1 MPSAV
6 SFRYARA
13 LADTVGTP
21 GAGGAAKDPQ
31 AIASQLAEFQ
41 ALLSGSG
48 ELRILF
54 STPAVIADKKKA
66 VLAELAKAMGLEPVT
81 RNFLSVVIDHDR
93 MGLLGEI
100 TEAFEALLN
109 ERLGIAV
116 AEVTAA
122 RPLEEAEKQELTRAL
137 AAKTGK
143 QIRLNFSLDAGLIGG
158 VVARVGST
166 IYDGSVRGHL
176 RRLRAELVG
185 K

>member
-13 LADTVGTP
+13 LADTVGNQ
-21 GAGGAAKDPQ
+21 AARDPQ
-31 AIASQLAEFQ
+31 AIASQLEEFH

-54 STPAVIADKKKA
+54 STPAVTAEKKKA
-66 VLAELAKAMGLEPVT
+66 VLAELAQAMGLEPVT
-81 RNFLSVVIDHDR
+81 RNFLNVVIDHDR

-100 TEAFEALLN
+100 AEAFEALLN

-122 RPLEEAEKQELTRAL
+122 RPLEEAEKQELTSAL

-143 QIRLNFSLDAGLIGG
+143 QIRLNFSLDPSLVGG
-158 VVARVGST
+158 IVARVGST
-166 IYDGSVRGHL
+166 IYDGSVRGQL

-185 K
+185 E